1 MTTSTPDL
9 QDLLGPGQESI
20 ADAYLEELQQ
30 GSESQD
36 GGHPLDQAL
45 ADMQGDG
52 QQGEQLL
59 AGKFKSPQEL
69 EKAYL
74 EAQKLISQRGQQS
87 TVRDSLTADEQPELS
102 PEQYT
107 PELGK
112 QLYGDTVGTAIE
124 AAQIN
129 PLEMAQK
136 VYAGEDVSSYVDAL
150 VEKGGLPRDL
160 VDTYLDGV
168 RPAPAAQPAPS
179 GQLSD
184 ADVAEI
190 KAAVGGDQEFARIS
204 QWAVSNLS
212 PQDLADYN
220 AAVDSGNK
228 EAARFALKAMKSMAQ
243 VGAAREPELIGG
255 GTATR
260 SDVFETSQQ
269 AIEALNKR
277 SESGKRLY
285 EVDPKYR
292 AWYDKTMARSNP
304 FG

>member
-9 QDLLGPGQESI
+9 QELLAPGQESI
-20 ADAYLEELQQ
+20 ANEFLEELEQ
-30 GSESQD
+30 GQGQPSEP
-36 GGHPLDQAL
+36 HPLDHAL
-45 ADMQGDG
+45 EDMQGE
-52 QQGEQLL
+52 QPEQLL

-74 EAQKLISQRGQQS
+74 EAQKLIGQRGQQPPTEEPAS
-87 TVRDSLTADEQPELS
+87 PA

-112 QLYGDTVGTAIE
+112 QLYGDTVSSAIE
-124 AAQIN
+124 AAAIN
-129 PLEMAQK
+129 PLEMAEK
-136 VYAGEDVSSYVDAL
+136 VYAGQDVSSYVDAL

-160 VDTYLDGV
+160 VQTYLDGV
-168 RPAPAAQPAPS
+168 RPAATPAPAAA
-179 GQLSD
+179 GQLSE

-204 QWAVSNLS
+204 QWAVGNLG

-228 EAARFALKAMKSMAQ
+228 EAARFALRAMKSMAQ
-243 VGAAREPELIGG
+243 GGTASEPQLIGG
-255 GTATR
+255 GTAAR
-260 SDVFETSQQ
+260 SDVFESGQQ
-269 AIEALNKR
+269 AIDALNKR
-277 SESGKRLY
+277 NESGKRLY
-285 EVDPKYR
+285 EADPKYR
-292 AWYDKTMARSNP
+292 AWYEKTMARSNP

>member
-9 QDLLGPGQESI
+9 QELLAPGQESI
-20 ADAYLEELQQ
+20 ANEFLEELEQ
-30 GSESQD
+30 GQGQPSEP
-36 GGHPLDQAL
+36 HPLDHAL
-45 ADMQGDG
+45 EDMQGE
-52 QQGEQLL
+52 QPEQLL

-74 EAQKLISQRGQQS
+74 EAQKLIGQRGQQPPTEEPAS
-87 TVRDSLTADEQPELS
+87 PA

-112 QLYGDTVGTAIE
+112 QLYGDTVSSAIE
-124 AAQIN
+124 AAEIN
-129 PLEMAQK
+129 PLEMAEK
-136 VYAGEDVSSYVDAL
+136 VYAGQDVSSYVDAL

-160 VDTYLDGV
+160 VQTYLDGV
-168 RPAPAAQPAPS
+168 RPAATPAPAAA
-179 GQLSD
+179 GQLSE

-204 QWAVSNLS
+204 QWAVGNLG

-228 EAARFALKAMKSMAQ
+228 EAARFALRAMKSMAQ
-243 VGAAREPELIGG
+243 GGTASEPQLIGG
-255 GTATR
+255 GTAAR
-260 SDVFETSQQ
+260 SDVFESGQQ
-269 AIEALNKR
+269 AIDALNKR
-277 SESGKRLY
+277 NESGKRLY
-285 EVDPKYR
+285 EADPKYR
-292 AWYDKTMARSNP
+292 AWYEKTMARSNP

>member
-9 QDLLGPGQESI
+9 QELLAPGQESI
-20 ADAYLEELQQ
+20 ANEFLEELEQ
-30 GSESQD
+30 GQGQPSEP
-36 GGHPLDQAL
+36 HPLDHAL
-45 ADMQGDG
+45 EDMQGE
-52 QQGEQLL
+52 QPEQLL

-74 EAQKLISQRGQQS
+74 EAQKLIGQRGQQPPTEEPAS
-87 TVRDSLTADEQPELS
+87 PA

-112 QLYGDTVGTAIE
+112 QLYGDTVSSAIE
-124 AAQIN
+124 AAEIN
-129 PLEMAQK
+129 PLEMAEK
-136 VYAGEDVSSYVDAL
+136 VYAGQDVSSYVDAL

-160 VDTYLDGV
+160 VQTYLDGV
-168 RPAPAAQPAPS
+168 RPAATPAPAAA
-179 GQLSD
+179 GQLSE

-204 QWAVSNLS
+204 QWAVGNLG

-228 EAARFALKAMKSMAQ
+228 EAARFALRAMKSMAQ
-243 VGAAREPELIGG
+243 GGTASEPQLIGG
-255 GTATR
+255 GTAAR
-260 SDVFETSQQ
+260 SDVFESGQQ
-269 AIEALNKR
+269 AIDALNKR
-277 SESGKRLY
+277 NESGKRLY
-285 EVDPKYR
+285 EADPKYR
-292 AWYDKTMARSNP
+292 SWYEKTMARSNP

>member
-9 QDLLGPGQESI
+9 QELLAPGQESI
-20 ADAYLEELQQ
+20 ANEFLEELEQ
-30 GSESQD
+30 GQGQPSEP
-36 GGHPLDQAL
+36 HPLDHAL
-45 ADMQGDG
+45 EDMQGE
-52 QQGEQLL
+52 QPEQLL

-74 EAQKLISQRGQQS
+74 EAQKLIGQRGQQPPTEEPAS
-87 TVRDSLTADEQPELS
+87 PA

-112 QLYGDTVGTAIE
+112 QLYGDTVSSAIE
-124 AAQIN
+124 AAEIN
-129 PLEMAQK
+129 PLEMAEK
-136 VYAGEDVSSYVDAL
+136 VYAGQDVSSYVDAL

-160 VDTYLDGV
+160 VQTYLDGV
-168 RPAPAAQPAPS
+168 RPAAVAPAPAA
-179 GQLSD
+179 GQLSE

-204 QWAVSNLS
+204 QWAVGNLG

-228 EAARFALKAMKSMAQ
+228 EAARFALRAMRSMAQ
-243 VGAAREPELIGG
+243 GGTASEPQLIGG
-255 GTATR
+255 GTAAR
-260 SDVFETSQQ
+260 SDVFESGQQ
-269 AIEALNKR
+269 AIDALNKR
-277 SESGKRLY
+277 NESGKRLY
-285 EVDPKYR
+285 EADPKYR
-292 AWYDKTMARSNP
+292 SWYEKTMARSNP

>member
-9 QDLLGPGQESI
+9 QKLLAPGQESI
-20 ADAYLEELQQ
+20 ANEFLEELEQ
-30 GSESQD
+30 GQGQPSEP
-36 GGHPLDQAL
+36 HPLDHAL
-45 ADMQGDG
+45 EGMQGE
-52 QQGEQLL
+52 QPEQLL
-59 AGKFKSPQEL
+59 AGKFKTPQEL

-74 EAQKLISQRGQQS
+74 EAQKLIGQRGQQPP
-87 TVRDSLTADEQPELS
+87 ADEPAGPT

-112 QLYGDTVGTAIE
+112 QLYGDTVSSAIE
-124 AAQIN
+124 AAAIN
-129 PLEMAQK
+129 PLEMAEK
-136 VYAGEDVSSYVDAL
+136 VYAGQDVSSYVDAL

-160 VDTYLDGV
+160 VQTYLEGV
-168 RPAPAAQPAPS
+168 RPAAVAPAPAA
-179 GQLSD
+179 GQLSE

-204 QWAVSNLS
+204 QWAVGNLG

-228 EAARFALKAMKSMAQ
+228 EAARFALRAMKSMAQ
-243 VGAAREPELIGG
+243 GGTASEPQLIGG
-255 GTATR
+255 GTAAR
-260 SDVFETSQQ
+260 SDVFDSSQQ
-269 AIEALNKR
+269 AIDALNKR
-277 SESGKRLY
+277 NEGGKRLY

-292 AWYDKTMARSNP
+292 AWYEKTMARSNP

>member
-20 ADAYLEELQQ
+20 ADSYLEELQQ
-30 GSESQD
+30 GDAQQD
-36 GGHPLDQAL
+36 EGHPLDQAI
-45 ADMQGDG
+45 ADMQGEP

-74 EAQKLISQRGQQS
+74 EAQKLISQRGQQAPEPD
-87 TVRDSLTADEQPELS
+87 TQPELA

-112 QLYGDTVGTAIE
+112 QLYGDTVSTAIE

-136 VYAGEDVSSYVDAL
+136 VYAGEDVSPYVDAL
-150 VEKGGLPRDL
+150 VEKGGLPREL
-160 VDTYLDGV
+160 VQTYLDGV
-168 RPAPAAQPAPS
+168 RPAPAAQPAPA

-184 ADVAEI
+184 VDVAEI

-212 PQDLADYN
+212 SQDLADYN

-243 VGAAREPELIGG
+243 GGAAREPELIGG
-255 GTATR
+255 GAAAR
-260 SDVFETSQQ
+260 SDVFESSQQ
-269 AIEALNKR
+269 AIDALNKR
-277 SESGKRLY
+277 NEGGKRLY